1 MSRQPSLPSEVGS
14 TLGGW
19 ITGQLKIVAILMAVY
34 SIGFA
39 IAGVPWWLLTGII
52 CGALNLI
59 PVLGGTIALFIA
71 LGVAWLGTEQLWPII
86 GALITFVIAQG
97 LEGFYLTPKILG
109 TRLRLRPWTVFLAIL
124 IGGFAF
130 GPLGV
135 LFAAPVV
142 AVLAVVWRRLQPPPV
157 RR

>member
-1 MSRQPSLPSEVGS
+1 MSSQPSLPREVGR

-19 ITGQLKIVAILMAVY
+19 ITGQLKIVGILMAIY
-34 SIGFA
+34 SLGFA
-39 IAGVPWWLLTGII
+39 LSGVPWWALVGVV
-52 CGALNLI
+52 CGALNLV
-59 PVLGGTIALFIA
+59 PVIGATIALFVA
-71 LGVAWLGTEQLWPII
+71 LGTAWLGTDDMWPII
-86 GALITFVIAQG
+86 GALMTFVIAQA

-109 TRLRLRPWTVFLAIL
+109 TRLRLKPWAVFLAIL

-135 LFAAPVV
+135 LFAAPAL
-142 AVLAVVWRRLQPPPV
+142 AVLAVMWRRMG